1 MNAERPS
8 SPAFALGSSS
18 REAFVLE
25 VGCGRT
31 PSEVVMVLVL
41 ITHPPKFERHISSR
55 RPVDALGVSRVT
67 GAHSLEEACTES
79 IGALEGCPIQSHDPT
94 TRARALIGIRPEP
107 RPPIYW

>member
-1 MNAERPS
+1 MRKRRRRTPMNAERPS

-79 IGALEGCPIQSHDPT
+79 IGALWRVVLFRVMIRQ
-94 TRARALIGIRPEP
+94 RAHAR
-107 RPPIYW
+107 